1 MGWFISKLSS
11 GWFVNVMS
19 FIIVA
24 QLLLLNMT
32 HSFLCE
38 RQGLGD
44 EMKQEFGTE
53 KSAN

>member
-1 MGWFISKLSS
+1 MGWFISKISS

-19 FIIVA
+19 FIIVS

-32 HSFLCE
+32 HSFLYE
-38 RQGLGD
+38 RQGMGD
-44 EMKQEFGTE
+44 EMKKEFRIE